1 MVSVDAEERLSRIE
15 RAKQSL
21 VNVNGLNKSGFVKK
35 AAKNNRFYSICEK
48 VKAYILAQNFC

>member
-1 MVSVDAEERLSRIE
+1 MVNVDAEERLSRID

-21 VNVNGLNKSGFVKK
+21 VNIKALNKSGFVQKV
-35 AAKNNRFYSICEK
+35 AKNNRFFSICEK